1 MSSVK
6 ERLKVFISSQGLSHS
21 RFEKRI
27 GLGNGFVNNI
37 SKGIGAEK
45 LQRILYEF
53 PDLNSDWL
61 LTGEGDMLISEESN
75 ILKDGKELDEED
87 YRKAIAIGLPL
98 IPEREAAFRGG
109 DIGEVNLSSP
119 IVSYWYIPNIPKNSE
134 IITVYGNSM
143 DPRIPS
149 GSRIAICPYSFRI
162 DEPTAIEFGRIFAVV
177 LEDRTT
183 GEYRSFVKY
192 LRRHTDKA
200 LEKKYWV
207 ARSENQ
213 EEYDDFEVEISQV
226 RGLYIVESIISMA
239 R

>member
-1 MSSVK
+1 MRSRIIEYLDYKGISK
-6 ERLKVFISSQGLSHS
+6 YRFYQDTGLSNGFLDKSGGISISSY
-21 RFEKRI
+21 EK
-27 GLGNGFVNNI
+27 I
-37 SKGIGAEK
+37 SSS
-45 LQRILYEF
+45 F
-53 PDLNSDWL
+53 PDLNMDWL
-61 LTGEGDMLISEESN
+61 RTGEGDMLISEESN

-226 RGLYIVESIISMA
+226 RGLYVVESIISMA